1 MTDYEYIISQV
12 KLFHFKGWEDGELR
26 KCVDM
31 LPGLSRQELT
41 SLYFSKWVKEDRKIR
56 DAVFNTLFADKVGKR
71 EERIKAL
78 DTDALIAEFQDKKSG
93 NVALIRKEMRDRY
106 KENKG
111 YDRSKI
117 ATAFNASTKSDQQWV
132 TSQIRKER
140 YGNANNNDSQ
150 WKKPAWKK
158 Y

>member
-41 SLYFSKWVKEDRKIR
+41 SLYYSKWVKEDLKFR
-56 DAVFNTLFADKVGKR
+56 DAVFNALFADKVGKR
-71 EERIKAL
+71 EERIKNL
-78 DTDALIAEFQDKKSG
+78 DTDALIEEFKDKKSG
-93 NVALIRKEMRDRY
+93 NVALIRKEMRERY
-106 KENKG
+106 KANKG
-111 YDRSKI
+111 FDRSKI
-117 ATAFNASTKSDQQWV
+117 ASVFNASIKGDQQWV
-132 TSQIRKER
+132 TSQIRKEQQA
-140 YGNANNNDSQ
+140 NTNNNYQ